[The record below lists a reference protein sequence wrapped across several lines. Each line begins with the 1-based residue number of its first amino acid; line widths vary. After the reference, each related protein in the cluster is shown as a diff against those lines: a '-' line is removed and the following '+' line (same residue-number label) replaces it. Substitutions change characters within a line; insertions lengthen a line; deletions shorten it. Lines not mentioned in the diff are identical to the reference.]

1 MNTSQESKR
10 REQKEK
16 KRTNIN
22 KNCTVMKKIYLIFA
36 ALTSVTLFSCTGDE
50 LIETPPPVTNPEV
63 EKPIVFSSLSKT
75 FTRADYTGKDAA
87 TLLGN
92 QFVVSGYKG
101 PQSLWNT
108 TSNQI
113 VFDNYAVKYKENT
126 AHTTESNVANWE
138 YVGVDR
144 TPPAITN
151 GITRQNV
158 KYWDYYSPQYDF
170 IAWSTGTKTAI
181 YEVPSSGIIP
191 SGSVLVTGITPN
203 SASSGAYEL
212 SGKATDLAECYIA
225 DLVTVKKSAYD
236 QPVMIKFRKL
246 STKLRIGI
254 YETVPGYSVKDVKFY
269 TKGTALDKDTD
280 DPSKP
285 AAGQIISDGT
295 IFTAGYDIFTEGSY
309 IVKYPTVDTP
319 TDPDNNQA
327 HVEFQPKWGVN
338 QNTYT
343 SFGGL
348 NYTTKED
355 GEKKGTLFLGRSSDK
370 ATFAGDASNNY
381 YMIVLPNETG
391 ANLNLR
397 VDFTLEATDGSGEEI
412 HVKNAR
418 AQVPSIYSQ
427 WKAGYAYTYLFKISD
442 KTNGR
447 TGVYD
452 PLLDD
457 DNTYNSDPAG
467 LYPITFD
474 AVVINADDTDGKE
487 QETITT
493 VSTPSITTYQ
503 QNSTVVNA
511 DEYTVNGKD
520 IFVTVNEDD
529 NLVTLTG
536 KAALYLIP
544 EGKTEADVI
553 DAMQIRDDYPAEGTI
568 KGRSGLVLTEATKV
582 NAVADLAANKYMLTN
597 SVEFGADGNA
607 ISVGTNQALRF
618 TPKAPESPSTVNTY
632 AFVYTK
638 AAPTTTYDKF
648 EEVTKTAGADVT
660 NLYRNFNL
668 TAVTGDAKA
677 SWTYMSKN
685 ASGVLSIETAFA
697 GQYLNGSGSSIYT
710 ITGGSGTTEDP
721 YVYSAAT
728 SYAVTGTTYYYKVGS
743 DYIVAH
749 NVNYADFATATDLF
763 TFDGA
768 DYTAKTDAAPVPG
781 TAYYQRTGEGTTESP
796 YVYTYCIL
804 LPQQVD
810 GWYRYQF
817 DYYGRYACMSGEK
830 ALGGHGYFDKYIMND
845 GEYYTKVIKV
855 Q

>member
-1 MNTSQESKR
+1 
-10 REQKEK
+10 
-16 KRTNIN
+16 
-22 KNCTVMKKIYLIFA
+22 MKKVYLIFA
-36 ALTSVTLFSCTGDE
+36 ALTSVALFSCTGDE
-50 LIETPPPVTNPEV
+50 LAENAPVTNPEV
-63 EKPIVFSSLSKT
+63 ERPIVFSSLNKT

-87 TLLGN
+87 DRLGN

-101 PQSLWNT
+101 PQSLWSSS
-108 TSNQI
+108 SNQI
-113 VFDNYAVKYKENT
+113 VFDNYAVKYTENT

-158 KYWDYYSPQYDF
+158 KYWDYSAPQYDF

-203 SASSGAYEL
+203 SASYGAY
-212 SGKATDLAECYIA
+212 SFTGKSTDLAECYIA

-236 QPVMIKFRKL
+236 QPVTIKFRKL

-254 YETVPGYSVKDVKFY
+254 YETVPGYSVKEVKFY

-280 DPSKP
+280 DPTKP
-285 AAGQIISDGT
+285 AAGQIISDAT
-295 IFTAGYDIFTEGSY
+295 IFTAGNDIFTEGTY
-309 IVKYPTVDTP
+309 TVKYPTVDTP
-319 TDPDNNQA
+319 TNPDNNQA
-327 HVEFQPKWGVN
+327 HVDFYPMYGVA

-343 SFGGL
+343 SFGSL
-348 NYTTKED
+348 NYTTKEE

-370 ATFAGDASNNY
+370 ASFAGDAANNY
-381 YMIVLPNETG
+381 YMIVLPNENGT
-391 ANLNLR
+391 NLNLR

-412 HVKNAR
+412 QVKNAR
-418 AQVPSIYSQ
+418 AQVPSIYTQ

-442 KTNGR
+442 KTNGH

-452 PLLDD
+452 PTKPDD
-457 DNTYNSDPAG
+457 DTYNSDPAG

-503 QNSTVVNA
+503 QNSTVINA

-529 NLVTLTG
+529 YLVTLTD
-536 KAALYLIP
+536 KANLYLIP

-553 DAMQIRDDYPAEGTI
+553 DAMQIRDDYPATGTI

-638 AAPTTTYDKF
+638 TAPTTTTDYY
-648 EEVTKTAGADVT
+648 EVVTKNAGDDVT

-668 TAVTGDAKA
+668 TAVNGDARA
-677 SWTYMSKN
+677 SWSYMSMN
-685 ASGVLSIETAFA
+685 ASGVLSFETPFV
-697 GQYLNGSGSSIYT
+697 GQYLYGSGICT
-710 ITGGSGTTEDP
+710 RTGSGTSEDP
-721 YVYSAAT
+721 YGYTPAT
-728 SYAVTGTTYYYKVGS
+728 SYAVTGTTYYYSTDGGTTYKA
-743 DYIVAH
+743 AH
-749 NVNYADFATATDLF
+749 NVKYADFATATDLY
-763 TFDGA
+763 TYDGA
-768 DYTAKTDAAPVPG
+768 DYTVKTETDPVGG
-781 TAYYQRTGEGTTESP
+781 TAYYQRTGDGSSTDP

-817 DYYGRYACMSGEK
+817 DYGKHACMSGEK
-830 ALGGHGYFDKYIMND
+830 ALAGHGYFDKYARNN